1 MTQALVSKF
10 FENVFFSYLQ
20 KQIFQYSTFLKLN
33 SLACS
38 FQAHLQI
45 FKASNFQNG
54 KDAIQ
59 LQRYCNYLVFNGCFL
74 FSCFTWCFF
83 IYGEL
88 LYYSKKRPL
97 MEQQLL
103 PKWTFFCKLHKSE
116 WDAIVQKHISATEI
130 CETLRCEPLK

>member
-10 FENVFFSYLQ
+10 FENMFFSYLQ

-54 KDAIQ
+54 KDAVQ
-59 LQRYCNYLVFNGCFL
+59 LQRYCNYLVLMDASSFL
-74 FSCFTWCFF
+74 ASHVFSFMGNFCTTQ
-83 IYGEL
+83 
-88 LYYSKKRPL
+88 KRDL
-97 MEQQLL
+97 
-103 PKWTFFCKLHKSE
+103 
-116 WDAIVQKHISATEI
+116 
-130 CETLRCEPLK
+130 